1 MVERKAPL
9 EPRTFT
15 ELRTVLRDRK
25 VSLIVSRLFPAA
37 LDRYLAALSAMSLIL
52 VALFARD
59 DHFGAVAEAAKKFF
73 AILPAQSELGHI
85 GEA

>member
-15 ELRTVLRDRK
+15 ELRK

-73 AILPAQSELGHI
+73 AILPAQSELGDI